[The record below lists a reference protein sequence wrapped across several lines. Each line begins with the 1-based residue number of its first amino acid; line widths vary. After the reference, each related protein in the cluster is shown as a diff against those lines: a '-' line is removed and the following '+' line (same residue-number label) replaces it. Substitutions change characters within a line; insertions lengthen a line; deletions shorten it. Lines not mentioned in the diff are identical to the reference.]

1 VTKAGPFASGR
12 LKRTVR
18 SLIAISLVGVS
29 LAGYSIFA
37 LRRDIQI
44 ATSPIS
50 EDQHHFFV
58 DAASRPD
65 VALFFKNLT
74 PDQKLVMAKRIG
86 AYEDSNLLGL
96 ISQLL
101 GTFDEQAR
109 KELTNSLT
117 ILGAKFPEKLAEQLK
132 TAGSLQQLSI
142 VKALRT
148 VGPHATPFVAKQF
161 SVADARPNAS
171 SYLVSLGPESIP
183 VLLPIL
189 ADKDKDVRLSAA
201 DALGKL
207 GARAAVA
214 TLVSLYRSSTGDEQ
228 AGYLSAIAGIGDP
241 STEPLLTSVTNDQT
255 LATPRRAQA
264 MLGLGRIGTR
274 TAVSVLWSL
283 ATADDAE
290 LHSSMISGLQLGGIQ
305 SLKYAPTI
313 ALGLEVAQGIFGG
326 ASDLYISQQLKA
338 PECQLQAAKAARY
351 RPKLVGVLTEVLKK
365 PSPGEVIDACF
376 RTLSTTDEGR
386 NEIMRFSSDPIL
398 GGFATRSLGQYRLI
412 GQSG

>member
-1 VTKAGPFASGR
+1 MTKAGPFASGR
-12 LKRTVR
+12 LQRTVR
-18 SLIAISLVGVS
+18 SLVAISLVGVS
-29 LAGYSIFA
+29 LAGYSVFA

-44 ATSPIS
+44 ATSPVS

-65 VALFFKNLT
+65 VALFFKNLL

-86 AYEDSNLLGL
+86 AYDDPKLLGL

-101 GTFDEQAR
+101 GTFDDQAR

-117 ILGAKFPEKLAEQLK
+117 TLGAKFPDTLAEQLK

-148 VGPHATPFVAKQF
+148 VGPQATPFVAKQF

-171 SYLVSLGPESIP
+171 SYLVSLGPVSIP

-189 ADKDKDVRLSAA
+189 NDKDKDVRLSAA

-207 GARAAVA
+207 GARAAIT
-214 TLVSLYRSSTGDEQ
+214 TLVSLYHSSTGDEQ

-241 STEPLLTSVTNDQT
+241 STEALLTKVTNDPT

-264 MLGLGRIGTR
+264 MLGLGRIGTQ
-274 TAVSVLWSL
+274 TAISILWSL
-283 ATADDAE
+283 ATVDDAE

-305 SLKYAPTI
+305 SLNYAPNI
-313 ALGLEVAQGIFGG
+313 SLGLEVAEGIFGDS
-326 ASDLYISQQLKA
+326 SDLYIRQQLKT
-338 PECQLQAAKAARY
+338 PEYQFQAAKAARY
-351 RPKLVGVLTEVLKK
+351 RPKLVGVLAEVLEK
-365 PSPGEVIDACF
+365 PTPGEVVDACF
-376 RTLSTTDEGR
+376 RTLSSTEEGR
-386 NEIMRFSSDPIL
+386 NEIRKFASDPIL
-398 GGFATRSLGQYRLI
+398 GGFAMRSLEQYRLI